1 MASAVNVKRLTPY
14 LRRRILQLYQS
25 GVNQVQIVSRPLHE
39 DNVKVSRQTV
49 NSAIGKQTEA
59 AQTTHSGALV
69 RIASVSDSNCTQT
82 LCLGKK

>member
-14 LRRRILQLYQS
+14 LRQRILQFYQS
-25 GVNQVQIVSRPLHE
+25 GVNQVQIVSRLLHE

-49 NSAIGKQTEA
+49 NSAIRKQTEA
-59 AQTTHSGALV
+59 AQTTHSGVLV
-69 RIASVSDSNCTQT
+69 RIASVSDSNCIQN